1 MAFPPCVLPE
11 THCGDEAAACARLCR
26 DWAAS
31 HSLTVPLMVPFVSGS
46 ELLHRSPSYFA
57 LAAISL
63 LQSRS
68 VLGAV
73 HLAGLTR
80 VQVPSPLTLNSSTGR
95 GPRATWQE
103 DEGRRRPC
111 ALSMGSVGPA
121 LYRRA

>member
-1 MAFPPCVLPE
+1 
-11 THCGDEAAACARLCR
+11 
-26 DWAAS
+26 
-31 HSLTVPLMVPFVSGS
+31 MVPFCFGQLALAQVFQ
-46 ELLHRSPSYFA
+46 LLCAGGHFA
-57 LAAISL
+57 LAVAL
-63 LQSRS
+63 L